1 MGIGIHY
8 NAFQTI
14 KEQIPEGYEVKDI
27 DYLEDLKL
35 CILKLY
41 INGILTE
48 SQEDSALK
56 RLHKQV
62 MKKLKRKD
70 ESK

>member
-1 MGIGIHY
+1 MEITIHY

-27 DYLEDLKL
+27 DYLEDLKT

-48 SQEDSALK
+48 SQESSALK

-62 MKKLKRKD
+62 MKNLRRKED
-70 ESK
+70 TK

>member
-1 MGIGIHY
+1 MILEIHY

-27 DYLEDLKL
+27 DYLEDLKV

-41 INGILTE
+41 INDILTE
-48 SQEDSALK
+48 SQEDKALR

-62 MKKLKRKD
+62 MKNLRRKED
-70 ESK
+70 TK

>member
-1 MGIGIHY
+1 MEITIHY

-14 KEQIPEGYEVKDI
+14 KEQIPEGYEVKGI
-27 DYLEDLKL
+27 DYLEDLKV

-41 INGILTE
+41 VNDILTE
-48 SQEDSALK
+48 SQENNVLK

-62 MKKLKRKD
+62 MKNLRRK
-70 ESK
+70 EETK